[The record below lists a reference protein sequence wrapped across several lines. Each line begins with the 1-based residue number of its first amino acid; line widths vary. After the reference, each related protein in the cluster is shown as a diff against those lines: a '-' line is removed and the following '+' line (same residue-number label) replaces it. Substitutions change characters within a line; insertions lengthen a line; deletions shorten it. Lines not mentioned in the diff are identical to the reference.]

1 MPLFYHCA
9 LFSQEVYSYYVLYP
23 MLYQTCVDNLVDNKS
38 LAVDNP
44 MPAMGKKITG
54 RNYPN
59 RILRPVY
66 EFAYP

>member
-1 MPLFYHCA
+1 
-9 LFSQEVYSYYVLYP
+9 

-66 EFAYP
+66 EFAYS